1 MKAVNCHG
9 DSTIKSWGLHFLI
22 SMQLAH
28 DATSVYTPEFS
39 GKGGIN
45 WIWKS
50 LNWLLK
56 CDDLD
61 RESIRLS
68 DEDKFSVLID
78 EAGII
83 TVDL

>member
-1 MKAVNCHG
+1 
-9 DSTIKSWGLHFLI
+9 
-22 SMQLAH
+22 MQLAH
-28 DATSVYTPEFS
+28 DATSVYTPEIS

>member
-1 MKAVNCHG
+1 
-9 DSTIKSWGLHFLI
+9 
-22 SMQLAH
+22 MQLAH
-28 DATSVYTPEFS
+28 DATSMYTPEFS
-39 GKGGIN
+39 GKEGIDG
-45 WIWKS
+45 IWKS